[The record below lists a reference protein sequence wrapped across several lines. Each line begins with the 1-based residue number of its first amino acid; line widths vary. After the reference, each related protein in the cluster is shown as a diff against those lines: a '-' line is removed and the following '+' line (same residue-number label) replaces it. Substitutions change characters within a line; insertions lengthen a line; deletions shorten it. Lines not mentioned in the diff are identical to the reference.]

1 MRRSSSW
8 GDKVVEDISPV
19 VILGRDSQKGTYIL
33 RIRLNKS
40 RRVRFGKFKRGKLI
54 GLPAG
59 EYAYVGSAL
68 GEKGASSLAFRLL
81 RHATRSGKK
90 RAHGIRKEMV
100 ECFGTVDLGKADL
113 LPQKAKKKHWNV
125 DYLLDL
131 PVVEI
136 VQVFAVRSS
145 RRLENAFARLLEKD
159 PKTQI
164 IEKGLGAGDAAG
176 STHLLRVEVEEEWWE
191 ELVERLKTIAALT

>member
-1 MRRSSSW
+1 M
-8 GDKVVEDISPV
+8 VEDILPV
-19 VILGRDSQKGTYIL
+19 VILGGGSQGGTYIL
-33 RIRLNKS
+33 RIRLDEGK
-40 RRVRFGKFKRGKLI
+40 RMRFGRFKKGKLVY
-54 GLPAG
+54 LPAG

-68 GEKGASSLAFRLL
+68 GEKGASSLTFRLL

-100 ECFGTVDLGKADL
+100 ERFGKVDLGKAGL
-113 LPQKAKKKHWNV
+113 LPQREKKKHWNV

-176 STHLLRVEVEEEWWE
+176 STHLLRVEVGEEWWE